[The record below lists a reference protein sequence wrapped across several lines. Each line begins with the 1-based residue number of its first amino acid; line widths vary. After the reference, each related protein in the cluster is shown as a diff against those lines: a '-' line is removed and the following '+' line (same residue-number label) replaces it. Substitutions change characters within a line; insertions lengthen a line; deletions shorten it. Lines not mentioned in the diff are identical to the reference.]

1 MIDKV
6 LKMWNNYCWAR
17 RTQFSSAKQISVL
30 IERATWDGIKADQRK
45 SDALVN
51 VERPTNLSALQ
62 RLFRLAK

>member
-1 MIDKV
+1 MP
-6 LKMWNNYCWAR
+6 
-17 RTQFSSAKQISVL
+17 L
-30 IERATWDGIKADQRK
+30 IEHVTMRNGIKADQRK